1 MAARGTLT
9 ISSTA
14 RRSLTKPTGRF
25 NLESIMTI
33 GAREKLIAATRNLM
47 ITNGYGSTGV
57 DQICKKAGVSKGSFY
72 HCFETKE
79 DVAIAALNE
88 FYREGL
94 AHLSSLPLPPVT
106 PDQRFLAF
114 LDILAEDGSR
124 FWQDGCLLGGL
135 ASEMAATSPTV
146 QKRVGALF
154 AEMAAALEPMARAFV
169 DSLSDRPMTAS
180 EMAEHFLVVVEG
192 AIVLSR
198 SHNDPHRINDAI
210 RRYAQLLRSLQRPDH
225 TKPAQPKGK

>member
-1 MAARGTLT
+1 M
-9 ISSTA
+9 
-14 RRSLTKPTGRF
+14 
-25 NLESIMTI
+25 
-33 GAREKLIAATRNLM
+33 
-47 ITNGYGSTGV
+47 
-57 DQICKKAGVSKGSFY
+57 
-72 HCFETKE
+72 
-79 DVAIAALNE
+79 AIAALNE

-94 AHLSSLPLPPVT
+94 AHLSSLPLPPVS

-198 SHNDPHRINDAI
+198 SHNDPHRINDCCSVASTSSSNPGNA
-210 RRYAQLLRSLQRPDH
+210 RRRCRCSWTVCCCACRSSA
-225 TKPAQPKGK
+225 T